1 MLNGSVTPPPSTLPK
16 GAWLCT
22 HALRRSN
29 HTHTY
34 TQTSLALSHA
44 PEKKQPKR
52 AALFSWHAT
61 CQAIPPALHR
71 RTPTPD
77 WLKAQPGSCK
87 PLSHRNPSLHSL
99 TITEKK
105 IGEKKRKKGK
115 TDTSKSKRHYVAC
128 RLALPSLLT
137 PLPPFSPLR
146 WVFVASSSRCMT
158 FHEHQLSVE
167 TEWGERTAPTVF
179 SIPTTSRLPSAAAAA
194 SAAAARRADA
204 PLFPSPPLCARMLSC
219 SVAVSVPEVSMD
231 SSPCGGTQP
240 HWRNAGN
247 SCQTPP
253 GVPALELS
261 HSPIRPWTERHG
273 AEDVQSD
280 VKKATYVV
288 VGRSRKV
295 KGNWRVETAAPLPFP
310 VFLVN

>member
-34 TQTSLALSHA
+34 THKQVLRSHTHQ
-44 PEKKQPKR
+44 KKSNQEEQPCSHGTQPVKR
-52 AALFSWHAT
+52 F
-61 CQAIPPALHR
+61 PPALHR

-167 TEWGERTAPTVF
+167 TERGERTAPTVY

-240 HWRNAGN
+240 H
-247 SCQTPP
+247 
-253 GVPALELS
+253 
-261 HSPIRPWTERHG
+261 
-273 AEDVQSD
+273 
-280 VKKATYVV
+280 
-288 VGRSRKV
+288 
-295 KGNWRVETAAPLPFP
+295 
-310 VFLVN
+310 